1 MSRPYI
7 YHHQNTAQMRM
18 TTASLHPIP
27 QAIMRRLYP
36 PGFGRLSD
44 LQPTGPSP
52 VLARLDQW
60 VTVADRWEGF
70 TAQARRMATYCL
82 PKTAA
87 IGCVL
92 YCCVDF
98 TCS

>member
-1 MSRPYI
+1 MHTNAAP
-7 YHHQNTAQMRM
+7 
-18 TTASLHPIP
+18 LHPMP

-36 PGFGRLSD
+36 PGFGPLSD

-70 TAQARRMATYCL
+70 TAQARRVASCCL
-82 PKTAA
+82 A
-87 IGCVL
+87 GSCG
-92 YCCVDF
+92 
-98 TCS
+98 